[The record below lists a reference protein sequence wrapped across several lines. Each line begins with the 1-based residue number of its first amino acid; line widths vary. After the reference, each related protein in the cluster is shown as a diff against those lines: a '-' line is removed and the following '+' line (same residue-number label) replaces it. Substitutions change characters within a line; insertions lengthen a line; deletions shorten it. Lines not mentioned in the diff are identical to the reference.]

1 MGSMSASERKPRL
14 AVLTPRFPLP
24 LNKGDR
30 LRIFHQLNVLHG
42 HFQVDLH
49 CLTFH
54 RIPQSDLEA
63 ISARC
68 DSVTVH
74 RLNWWKAAIRLGW
87 SLFSRRP
94 FQVVLFTER
103 RLVRNIRKQ
112 ILSGQPDVLLAQM
125 VRTGEYVKDLDA
137 VPHVLDIMDTLH
149 AGAEREA
156 QRAPW
161 WKKPLLREEGR
172 RLLRYEHRMPQY
184 FDACTIISEQDR
196 QLLPHPDKNRITVV
210 PNGVDTGFFDPTA
223 TPPLLSKA
231 SQDQYDVSFCGNLG
245 YAPNVV
251 AARFLARDVAPAFER
266 LTGRPLALLICGAQ
280 PAAAVKALSSSHVD
294 VVGNVADIRSA
305 YLAAPIFVAP
315 MLVNTGLQNKLLE
328 AMALK
333 RACVT
338 TSRALGALGCDAGDA
353 VATANDAETFAA
365 QIAALIGDSERRFQM
380 GQDAHQLVQKA
391 FTWSAASQPLVDLL
405 QNQALSLR
413 QGRG

>member
-1 MGSMSASERKPRL
+1 MDNMSGSEQKPRL

-30 LRIFHQLNVLHG
+30 LRIFHQLAVLHH

-49 CLTFH
+49 CLSFR
-54 RIPQSDLEA
+54 RISPSDLDA
-63 ISARC
+63 IAGRC
-68 DSVTVH
+68 HSVTVH
-74 RLNWWKAAIRLGW
+74 KLKWWKAAIRLGW

-94 FQVVLFTER
+94 FQVLLFTER
-103 RLVRNIRKQ
+103 RLVRTIRTQ
-112 ILSGQPDVLLAQM
+112 ILNGSPDVLLAQM
-125 VRTGEYVKDLDA
+125 VRTAEYVKDLDA

-210 PNGVDTGFFDPTA
+210 PNGVDTGFFDPEA
-223 TPPLLSKA
+223 TPPPLEVAQQKS
-231 SQDQYDVSFCGNLG
+231 YDVSFCGNLG

-251 AARFLARDVAPAFER
+251 AARFLARDVAPVFER
-266 LTGRPLALLICGAQ
+266 IAGRPLALLICGAQ
-280 PAAAVKALSSSHVD
+280 PTAAVKALSSSHVD
-294 VVGNVADIRSA
+294 VVGDVADIRSA

-328 AMALK
+328 AMALR

-338 TSRALGALGCDAGDA
+338 TSRALGALGCEVGDA
-353 VATANDAETFAA
+353 VATANGAEAFAE
-365 QIAALIGDSERRFQM
+365 QIAALMDDPERRRRM
-380 GQDAHQLVQKA
+380 GNEAQHLVQKT
-391 FTWSAASQPLVDLL
+391 FTWTAASQPLVGLL
-405 QNQALSLR
+405 QNQALSIR
-413 QGRG
+413 EGRG